1 MRPPSPCSAC
11 GRSTRPVLRVGGRR
25 TRRGVFRDCFN
36 CETAKRA
43 PLAKANEI
51 RVLGLKRFQQ
61 CEEHRE
67 PGRRFMLHG
76 VPTRVFFHCGNV
88 SAGTGWLSS
97 KRQ

>member
-1 MRPPSPCSAC
+1 M
-11 GRSTRPVLRVGGRR
+11 
-25 TRRGVFRDCFN
+25 
-36 CETAKRA
+36 
-43 PLAKANEI
+43 
-51 RVLGLKRFQQ
+51 LGLKRFQQ